1 MKGKIIAMAAIL
13 ALVGVLGM
21 PIAANAATNMRGG
34 NIATIGKDEV
44 IDSTVYLGGTTVT
57 VAGTVHGDVYCAG
70 QNVEIT
76 GTVEGDVICAGQI
89 VNVSGTVQ
97 GDVRIAGQTVTVS
110 GPVAHSLTVFGQSV
124 TLAGNATVGSDA
136 TIFGSTLQLGG
147 KIGRDAVI
155 GGESVALAGTIA
167 RNVTISGV
175 NSLAL
180 VSGAHVGGTLDYT
193 SSNEYQKS
201 NGVTVVGRAQR
212 HDPPVQEQK
221 TSNVWTAQVGSTFY
235 WFGSTLVL
243 GLLLLGLAPRSLR
256 ATQDVMTKQSG
267 RALLTGLVA
276 LVMTPIVVVMLMV
289 TFLGIPAAF
298 ALLLLW
304 VVALITS
311 FSYSSYTLGDWLVKQ
326 ASWKLKWPHFMA
338 LLLGLVVLAVLMLI
352 PFVGGLFG
360 FLAMVWGLG
369 GLILMA
375 VQHVKNSGDIKKA
388 KA

>member
-1 MKGKIIAMAAIL
+1 MKGRIVAIASVL
-13 ALVGVLGM
+13 ALVGVLAT

-34 NIATIGKDEV
+34 TIATVGKDEV

-70 QNVEIT
+70 QNVDIT

-89 VNVSGTVQ
+89 VNVSGIVQ
-97 GDVRIAGQTVTVS
+97 GDVRVAGQTVTVA
-110 GPVAHSLTVFGQSV
+110 GQVAHGLTAFGQSV
-124 TLAGNATVGSDA
+124 TLTGNATVGSDA

-147 KIGRDAVI
+147 KIGRDATI
-155 GGESVALAGTIA
+155 GGESVTLAGTVA
-167 RNVTISGV
+167 RNVEVSGV

-180 VSGAHVGGTLDYT
+180 ASGARVGGTLDYT
-193 SSNEYQKS
+193 SRNEYQK
-201 NGVTVVGRAQR
+201 GDGATVVGQAQR
-212 HDPPVQEQK
+212 HDPPMHEEK
-221 TSNVWTAQVGSTFY
+221 TSNPWAIQVGGTLY

-256 ATQDVMTKQSG
+256 LTQDVMIKQG
-267 RALLTGLVA
+267 GWALLAGLAA
-276 LVMTPIVVVMLMV
+276 LIMTPIVAVMLMV

-298 ALLLLW
+298 VLLLLW

-311 FSYSSYTLGDWLVKQ
+311 FSYSSYALGDWLIKQ
-326 ASWKLKWPHFMA
+326 AAWKLKWPRFTA
-338 LLLGLVVLAVLMLI
+338 LLLGLAVLAVLMLI

-369 GLILMA
+369 GLTLVA
-375 VQHVKNSGDIKKA
+375 GQYVRNSGKA